1 MDDQQPLTKSTW
13 RSTSLET
20 YVEHYARMALMKGA
34 IDHARYQVRKMESD
48 ETGQWNGLGKL
59 VAKRIKEIKDGDVCG
74 D

>member
-34 IDHARYQVRKMESD
+34 IDHARYMVQVLEKEPTRL
-48 ETGQWNGLGKL
+48 WIGLGKL
-59 VAKRIKEIKDGDVCG
+59 VATRIKEIKDADMRN
-74 D
+74 